1 MAWWKKVF
9 RTHAPEEDLDREVA
23 FHIEELTQTNICKG
37 MNPVEARRQAVLEFG
52 GREQVKQ
59 ELRDL
64 HSSAFL
70 EGVSFNLSAA
80 MRFIR
85 RSPSFA
91 AAVMLTLAL
100 GIGANSAVFSA
111 IDAIVLRPLPF
122 PSGDQLVVLYQHDS
136 KNRDANHFVAP
147 VRLEDWNRMASA
159 FQGISGYYKDD
170 LSETSGPF
178 AEKVTEALVAP
189 RFLQVMGTSPLLGR
203 DFTAE
208 EERFGGPDAAL
219 ISYSFWQRRLQ
230 SDPEALGKKLH
241 VGSFSYSIIG
251 IMSASFL
258 FPDQD
263 VDLWTPSAPD
273 APYAQRRD
281 STWFTVIGR
290 VKPGVTVANARADL
304 ATVQSRLGKQF
315 PIPDGDLTVELQPL
329 KEVIVSDVRSS
340 LWLLYGSVS
349 LLLLIAC
356 SNIAALLL
364 ARTSDRTHELSIRF
378 SLGAS
383 RRAVITQL
391 LTEVFV
397 LALAG
402 SLLGLLVA
410 GAATSALHS
419 LSKTLPRA
427 QEISLNWRIVVYSLA
442 CAFATTLL
450 CGLFPA
456 VRAARRELARDL
468 AHSSRTQ
475 VSTRNPLQWILVG
488 VQVMLAVTLL
498 TGAGLL
504 LRSLQELS
512 RVSPG
517 FDPSHIL
524 TFQISGS
531 WGETS
536 DMKNLIRRIDRTL
549 DGLRALPGVEAA
561 ATGAGLP
568 GVPSLYQ
575 VEFTIDGRE
584 DPNRKI
590 LADNRT
596 VSAGYFDTMRIP
608 LLAGEGCKQASTTID
623 VIVNRS
629 FQERYLN
636 NTPPL
641 GHVLKAAAY
650 NDFSTQGTIRG
661 VAGDAREQGLNTPA
675 VPTVYGCFS
684 APNPFPN
691 YLVRTGG
698 NPLLMAA
705 TIRRSI
711 HELEPG
717 RAVYAMMP
725 LQEHLDDSFFENR
738 LRTILLTLFAVT
750 AVLLACIGLY
760 GTLNYLGRLR
770 QREVGIRLA
779 MGALRGQIAMRFL
792 LQGMRVTLA
801 GCIAGLLLSVAA
813 GRMIAG
819 MLYGISSLDRST
831 YVAVSL
837 LIVTVAAIASLLPA
851 WRAARVEPVQI
862 LREE

>member
-1 MAWWKKVF
+1 MAWWNKVF
-9 RTHAPEEDLDREVA
+9 RNRAPEEDLDREVA
-23 FHIEELTQTNICKG
+23 FHIDELIEKNISEG
-37 MNPVEARRQAVLEFG
+37 MNPVEARRRAMLEFG

-59 ELRDL
+59 ELRDIQA
-64 HSSAFL
+64 SAIL
-70 EGVSFNLSAA
+70 ESVSFNLSAA
-80 MRFIR
+80 IRFIR

-91 AAVMLTLAL
+91 AAVILTLAL

-111 IDAIVLRPLPF
+111 IDAVVLRPLPF
-122 PSGDQLVVLYQHDS
+122 PSGNQLVALYQHDS

-147 VRLEDWNRMASA
+147 VRVEDWNRMAST
-159 FQGISGYYKDD
+159 FEGITGYYKDD
-170 LSETSGPF
+170 LSETSGPL

-189 RFLQVMGTSPLLGR
+189 RFLQVMGVSPILGR
-203 DFTAE
+203 DFAPE
-208 EERFGGPDAAL
+208 EEHFGGPDAAL
-219 ISYSFWQRRLQ
+219 ISYRFWQRRFQ
-230 SDPEALGKKLH
+230 GDADALGKKLH
-241 VGSFSYSIIG
+241 VGTYSYSIIG
-251 IMSASFL
+251 VMPASFI

-263 VDLWTPSAPD
+263 VDVWTPSAPD
-273 APYAQRRD
+273 APFAQRRD
-281 STWFTVIGR
+281 ETWFTVIGR
-290 VKPGVTVANARADL
+290 MKPGVNEARARADL

-315 PIPDGDLTVELQPL
+315 PKPDADLTVELQPL
-329 KEVIVSDVRSS
+329 KDVMVGGVRSS

-383 RRAVITQL
+383 RRAVIIQL

-410 GAATSALHS
+410 STATGALHS

-427 QEISLNWRIVVYSLA
+427 EEISLNWRIVLYSLA
-442 CAFATTLL
+442 CALATTLI

-456 VRAARRELARDL
+456 VRGARRELARDL
-468 AHSSRTQ
+468 AHGSRTQ
-475 VSTRNPLQWILVG
+475 ASTRNPVQWVLVG

-517 FDPSHIL
+517 FDPSHVL

-536 DMKNLIRRIDRTL
+536 DMKGLIRRVDRTL

-561 ATGAGLP
+561 ATAGTLP
-568 GVPSLYQ
+568 GVSWLYQ

-596 VSAGYFDTMRIP
+596 VSAGYFETMRIP
-608 LLAGEGCKQASTTID
+608 LLAGEGCKPDSTTVD

-641 GHVLKAAAY
+641 GHVVKAAAY
-650 NDFSTQGTIRG
+650 NDFATQGTIRG

-675 VPTVYGCFS
+675 VPTLYGCFS

-691 YLVRTGG
+691 YLVRTRG
-698 NPLLMAA
+698 NPLLMAE
-705 TIRRSI
+705 TIRRTI

-738 LRTILLTLFAVT
+738 LRTILLTLFAIT
-750 AVLLACIGLY
+750 AVALACIGLY

-779 MGALRGQIAMRFL
+779 MGALRGQIVLRFL

-801 GCIAGLLLSVAA
+801 GCVAGLLLSVAA
-813 GRMIAG
+813 GHLIAD

-831 YVAVSL
+831 YVAVSV
-837 LIVTVAAIASLLPA
+837 LILSVAAIASFLPA